1 MSINLVKYVTIN
13 LNHYIC
19 GGGVFLFQVIQNVV
33 PGYKGKGIHYT
44 VLSKNEE
51 ANCLTIMFP
60 GLGYT
65 VQGPLFHYATGLS
78 LDSGMDVLHLKYSYE
93 DSFYDSFTDEQIR
106 EAVIY
111 DSGAVI
117 DRVLEDRKYMNFHL
131 IGKSFGTIAMSKEIR
146 KDRFKGAK
154 AVWLT
159 PLLKNEAVFSC
170 MKETTVNGLCLIGTQ
185 DHQYEESR
193 FNQVVSKS
201 TMRGKLYPD
210 LNHAMEYEEDPYKSI
225 DVLKE
230 ILRDIQQY
238 LET

>member
-1 MSINLVKYVTIN
+1 M
-13 LNHYIC
+13 
-19 GGGVFLFQVIQNVV
+19 FQVIQNEV
-33 PGYKGKGIHYT
+33 PGYKGKGIQYT

-51 ANCLTIMFP
+51 ANSLVIMFP

-78 LDSGMDVLHLKYSYE
+78 LDSGMDVLHLRYSYE

-111 DSGAVI
+111 DSSAVI
-117 DRVLEDRKYMNFHL
+117 DRVLEDRNYMNFYL

-146 KDRFKGAK
+146 KARFKDAK

-159 PLLKNEAVFSC
+159 PLLKNEAVFSA

-185 DHQYEESR
+185 DHQYEENR
-193 FNQVVSKS
+193 YNQVVSKS

-210 LNHAMEYEEDPYKSI
+210 LNHAMEYEEDPYNSI

-230 ILRDIQQY
+230 ILRDIQQH